1 MTSFS
6 TVPFGSRLVVATNW
20 STLNWVCNMLRMSF
34 FIARW
39 LHRLPGGRQPVSK
52 LSQPDSDSLADWKRF
67 ANIFHLMNADRLS
80 ARCSQSRSVLSANHF
95 PMYLF
100 AIGDSTQLVANS
112 LYSGY
117 ILIQKARLPSNYVF
131 FQLNC
136 CPVAITSHSSH

>member
-6 TVPFGSRLVVATNW
+6 TVPFGNRLVVATNW

-67 ANIFHLMNADRLS
+67 ANIFHLMYADRLS
-80 ARCSQSRSVLSANHF
+80 ARWSQSRSVLSANHF

-117 ILIQKARLPSNYVF
+117 ILIQKARLPSNYVV